1 MTGRHTLLTGVVLG
15 ALLVGTVAGPTGA
28 ARTDAS
34 PEPSLTVALAS
45 DGDARVT
52 LVSTYDLD
60 DGSERAA
67 FDELRTNET
76 VRNAY
81 EERQAARWRTLA
93 DDTSDRMTVRNSSL
107 TLSRSNAT
115 GVATVSVTWTNLA
128 AAEDGIL
135 TFGEPFASSGGVDR
149 PLVVVFPEGYQVTS
163 ISPGPANSSDGRLVY
178 AADAELD
185 GLSVVATSATAPNG
199 TPAPSPTSVGTTGG
213 SGPGFAV
220 VGALVALLAAA
231 LIADRGG

>member
-15 ALLVGTVAGPTGA
+15 ALLVGTVAGPAGA
-28 ARTDAS
+28 VRTDAS
-34 PEPSLTVALAS
+34 PEPSLTVDLAP

-60 DGSERAA
+60 NESERAA

-81 EERQAARWRTLA
+81 EERQTARWRTLA
-93 DDTSDRMTVRNSSL
+93 DDTSDRMTVHNSSL

-115 GVATVSVTWTNLA
+115 GVATVSVTWTSLA

-163 ISPGPANSSDGRLVY
+163 VSPGPANSSDGRLVY

-213 SGPGFAV
+213 SGPGFAI

-231 LIADRGG
+231 LIADRCG